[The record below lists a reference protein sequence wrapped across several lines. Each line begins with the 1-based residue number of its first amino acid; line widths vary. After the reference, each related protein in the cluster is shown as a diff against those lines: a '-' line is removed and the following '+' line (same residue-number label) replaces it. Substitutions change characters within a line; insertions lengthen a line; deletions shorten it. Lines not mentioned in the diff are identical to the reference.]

1 MEEIKIFVEH
11 IIELCGVTGQAVPVV
26 RHISLAVVAILLAWL
41 SGVFCRK
48 VLVPIVLKI
57 TSKTEVKWDDVLLN
71 RRVLISVCHII
82 PAIVIWQLL
91 PLVFYQFHIVR
102 ELLTRFTA
110 IYITVMSVR
119 AAVAFIDSFKELDNS
134 HRSST
139 QQYFHTFC
147 GVLKII
153 MIFIAIVV
161 VVAIALG
168 KSPLT
173 LFAGLGATSA
183 ILMLVFKDTIE
194 GLAAGIR
201 LTSNNMLHKGD
212 WITVPSTGANGT
224 VEEISLTTVK
234 VRNFDNTIITVS
246 PKTLVEG
253 SFQNWIGMQQCDGR
267 RVKRL
272 VYYDFRSIKVVD
284 AELRQHLIERKYFK
298 EEDFKGVEVN
308 MSLYRRYMEKYIM
321 NCDDVNEDMMVMVRQ
336 MEATNAGLP
345 LEFYFFLKNKV
356 WKEYEHHLADIME
369 HIYAV
374 TADFGLTI
382 YQQYPEQ

>member
-1 MEEIKIFVEH
+1 
-11 IIELCGVTGQAVPVV
+11 
-26 RHISLAVVAILLAWL
+26 
-41 SGVFCRK
+41 
-48 VLVPIVLKI
+48 
-57 TSKTEVKWDDVLLN
+57 
-71 RRVLISVCHII
+71 
-82 PAIVIWQLL
+82 
-91 PLVFYQFHIVR
+91 
-102 ELLTRFTA
+102 
-110 IYITVMSVR
+110 
-119 AAVAFIDSFKELDNS
+119 
-134 HRSST
+134 
-139 QQYFHTFC
+139 
-147 GVLKII
+147 
-153 MIFIAIVV
+153 
-161 VVAIALG
+161 
-168 KSPLT
+168 
-173 LFAGLGATSA
+173 
-183 ILMLVFKDTIE
+183 MLVFKDTIE

-253 SFQNWIGMQQCDGR
+253 SFQNWIGMQQSDGR

-284 AELRQHLIERKYFK
+284 SELRQHLIERKYFK

-321 NCDDVNEDMMVMVRQ
+321 NRDDVNEDMMVMVRQ

>member
-1 MEEIKIFVEH
+1 
-11 IIELCGVTGQAVPVV
+11 
-26 RHISLAVVAILLAWL
+26 
-41 SGVFCRK
+41 
-48 VLVPIVLKI
+48 
-57 TSKTEVKWDDVLLN
+57 
-71 RRVLISVCHII
+71 VLISICHII

-253 SFQNWIGMQQCDGR
+253 SFQNWIGMQQSDGR

-321 NCDDVNEDMMVMVRQ
+321 NRDDVNEDMMVMVRQ